1 MERTRAAPLASP
13 MGRARSLIGV
23 LVSVGVVGLGW
34 GTLMPLIPV
43 LLQREGVSEGWIGVN
58 SAMPTLA
65 VLTVGAAMG
74 ALLGRLGL
82 ARALFGSL
90 GLIVVAILA
99 LHLFRDFWSS
109 VLLRYVIGLGAGL
122 HWILSETWVNS
133 IAPPHRRG
141 LVVGLYSTIYMSG
154 FTIGPAALSQLDL
167 DGPWSFLL
175 IAGTTAV
182 AGIALWLVRRDLP
195 HVDPE
200 RATPSW
206 EVLATGKPVFLA
218 ALGSGLIDSAAWSL
232 VPVYALEMHTPAEVT
247 LLLVSV
253 FNAGTV
259 ATQIAL
265 GWLADRIGAA
275 AVILA
280 CALAVA
286 GCAMTLPY
294 VFHVTWLAAV
304 TLLLL
309 GSAAGGLYAISLVA
323 LGVRFAGPTIAGAN
337 ALFIT
342 LYSTGS
348 LLGPPLA
355 GFLMQTTS
363 PEALPAFIVAVAV
376 VLALAL
382 ALSSA
387 APAID
392 RPR

>member
-218 ALGSGLIDSAAWSL
+218 ALGSGLIDSAA
-232 VPVYALEMHTPAEVT
+232 
-247 LLLVSV
+247 
-253 FNAGTV
+253 
-259 ATQIAL
+259 
-265 GWLADRIGAA
+265 
-275 AVILA
+275 
-280 CALAVA
+280 
-286 GCAMTLPY
+286 
-294 VFHVTWLAAV
+294 
-304 TLLLL
+304 
-309 GSAAGGLYAISLVA
+309 
-323 LGVRFAGPTIAGAN
+323 
-337 ALFIT
+337 
-342 LYSTGS
+342 
-348 LLGPPLA
+348 
-355 GFLMQTTS
+355 
-363 PEALPAFIVAVAV
+363 
-376 VLALAL
+376 
-382 ALSSA
+382 
-387 APAID
+387 
-392 RPR
+392 